1 MGAGASVDNAE
12 EFLTEDE
19 VKAWVGDL
27 WDEAQ
32 WSLAEKDDQGRVKRS
47 YVLSLKVGE
56 NDVAPAPQEGAL
68 AAAAQEPTGEAM
80 PPTLAPQSVRKIQS

>member
-12 EFLTEDE
+12 EFLTEGE

-47 YVLSLKVGE
+47 YVLSLKGGE

-68 AAAAQEPTGEAM
+68 AAAAQELTGEAM
-80 PPTLAPQSVRKIQS
+80 PPTLTPQSVRNIQS